1 MQRAKGVFYEEYPA
15 SYRFGTFIKQKEVE
29 KTGIDARGKPYRVI
43 RKENVFVSQN
53 LAMWDLK
60 SQAEQ
65 VEWIVRRTL
74 GLQSD
79 IA

>member
-1 MQRAKGVFYEEYPA
+1 MQRAKGVFYEDFPA
-15 SYRFGTFIKQKEVE
+15 SYRFGTFIKRKEVE
-29 KTGIDARGKPYRVI
+29 KTGVDPRGKPYRVM

-60 SQAEQ
+60 SESEQ
-65 VEWIVRRTL
+65 VNWIVARTL